1 MYDQFKAD
9 RFDGTT
15 LQALANDL
23 QSAGWEVRV
32 VWKKGTKKKEEY
44 GEGVN
49 FLQLE
54 KDGKWFF
61 RQVRN
66 KGLVRFGNMDKE
78 EKILF
83 LQLLKKY
90 NLYSRPEWGLG
101 IALSI
106 IYALL
111 VFFLA
116 SSRDEEWMSIG
127 LFIAALCLVSFLTIA
142 YLRSKGEVPEGLYK
156 VSLVF
161 GIAGYVLTAL
171 SSLLCLPIMNN
182 IFQNSLYHKIN
193 TVTVLS

>member
-23 QSAGWEVRV
+23 QTAGWEIRV
-32 VWKKGTKKKEEY
+32 VWKKGAKKRDEY

-54 KDGKWFF
+54 KNGKWFF

-66 KGLVRFGNMDKE
+66 KGFVRFGNMEKE
-78 EKILF
+78 EEILF

-90 NLYSRPEWGLG
+90 NLYSQPEWGLG
-101 IALSI
+101 IVLSV
-106 IYALL
+106 IYGLL
-111 VFFLA
+111 IFFLA
-116 SSRDEEWMSIG
+116 SSRDEEWMGIG
-127 LFIAALCLVSFLTIA
+127 LSIAALCLVSFLTIA
-142 YLRSKGEVPEGLYK
+142 YLRSKGEVPEGLYR
-156 VSLVF
+156 VSLIF

-171 SSLLCLPIMNN
+171 SSLLCLPVMNN
-182 IFQNSLYHKIN
+182 IFQNSLYHKVN
-193 TVTVLS
+193 TAAALP

>member
-9 RFDGTT
+9 RFDGTI

-23 QSAGWEVRV
+23 HTAGWGIQV
-32 VWKKGTKKKEEY
+32 VWKKGTKKKDEY

-78 EKILF
+78 EETLF

-101 IALSI
+101 IALGV

-111 VFFLA
+111 IFFLA

-127 LFIAALCLVSFLTIA
+127 LFIAALCLMSFLTIA

-171 SSLLCLPIMNN
+171 SSLLCLPVMNN
-182 IFQNSLYHKIN
+182 IFQNSLYHKVN
-193 TVTVLS
+193 TVAVLP

>member
-23 QSAGWEVRV
+23 QTAGWEIRV
-32 VWKKGTKKKEEY
+32 VWKKGAKKRDEY

-54 KDGKWFF
+54 KNGKWFF

-66 KGLVRFGNMDKE
+66 KGFVRFGNMEKE
-78 EKILF
+78 EEILF

-90 NLYSRPEWGLG
+90 NLYSQPEWGLG
-101 IALSI
+101 IVLSA
-106 IYALL
+106 IYGLL
-111 VFFLA
+111 IFFLA

-142 YLRSKGEVPEGLYK
+142 YLRSKGEVPEGLYR
-156 VSLVF
+156 VSLIF

-171 SSLLCLPIMNN
+171 SSLLCLPVMNN
-182 IFQNSLYHKIN
+182 IFQNSLYHKVN
-193 TVTVLS
+193 TAAALP

>member
-23 QSAGWEVRV
+23 QTAGWEIRV
-32 VWKKGTKKKEEY
+32 AWKKGAKKRDEY

-54 KDGKWFF
+54 KNGKWFF

-66 KGLVRFGNMDKE
+66 KGFVRFGNMEKE
-78 EKILF
+78 EEILF

-90 NLYSRPEWGLG
+90 NLYSQPEWGLG
-101 IALSI
+101 IVLSA
-106 IYALL
+106 IYGLL
-111 VFFLA
+111 IFFLA

-142 YLRSKGEVPEGLYK
+142 YLRSKGEVPEGLYR
-156 VSLVF
+156 VSLIF

-171 SSLLCLPIMNN
+171 SSLLCLPVMNN
-182 IFQNSLYHKIN
+182 IFQNSLYHKVN
-193 TVTVLS
+193 TAAALP